1 MICANCNGTVD
12 TNFCPTCGQKSSLQ
26 RITISHVIH
35 EGVHSITHADKGF
48 LLLVKE
54 LVMRPG
60 FVAQEY
66 IAGKRK
72 RYFNPLSFLV
82 ISSALFAYFGT
93 ATGFMDALTGGGGSN
108 RAGGRRPSQEWLEVF
123 QIASHSG
130 KWLTLLFIAPLFAL
144 LSWLF
149 FIKKKYNYAE
159 NFVLHS
165 FIFGE
170 AALFRLLIFIPL
182 FLLIPEQTGVLNRVV
197 YEGFFLVF
205 LTVAYKQFFQQ
216 HLLLVLLKVII
227 VRVLFIALFWGLL
240 YGYVV
245 VKNLVF

>member
-1 MICANCNGTVD
+1 MICANCNGTVE
-12 TNFCPTCGQKSSLQ
+12 TNFCPTCGQKNSVH
-26 RITISHVIH
+26 RITVSHVLH
-35 EGVHSITHADKGF
+35 EGLHSVTHADKGF

-54 LVMRPG
+54 LVTRPG
-60 FVAQEY
+60 IVAKEY
-66 IAGKRK
+66 IEGRRK

-82 ISSALFAYFGT
+82 ISSALFAYFGS
-93 ATGFMDALTGGGGSN
+93 ATGYMDKLTGGGPN
-108 RAGGRRPSQEWLEVF
+108 RAGGRPISEVWREVF

-170 AALFRLLIFIPL
+170 AALLRLVVFIPL
-182 FLLIPEQTGVLNRVV
+182 YLIFPERTSVLNLFV
-197 YEGFFLVF
+197 YEAIF
-205 LTVAYKQFFQQ
+205 LTFVTIAYKQFYEQ
-216 HLLLVLLKVII
+216 HLLLVIVKVII
-227 VRVLFIALFWGLL
+227 VRVLFVVLFWAML
-240 YGYVV
+240 YAYVLVKHLV
-245 VKNLVF
+245 V

>member
-12 TNFCPTCGQKSSLQ
+12 TNFCPTCGQKNGIH
-26 RITISHVIH
+26 RITIGHVIH

-48 LLLVKE
+48 LLLVRQ
-54 LVMRPG
+54 LITRPG
-60 FVAQEY
+60 LVAKEY
-66 IAGKRK
+66 IEGKRK

-82 ISSALFAYFGT
+82 ISSALFAYFGA

-108 RAGGRRPSQEWLEVF
+108 RAGGRRPSDDWLEVF
-123 QIASHSG
+123 KIASHSG
-130 KWLTLLFIAPLFAL
+130 KWLTLLFIAPLFAF

-149 FIKKKYNYAE
+149 FIRKKYNYAE

-170 AALFRLLIFIPL
+170 AALFRLLVFIPL
-182 FLLIPEQTGVLNRVV
+182 FLLIPGKTYTLNVFV
-197 YEGFFLVF
+197 YEAVFLVF
-205 LTVAYKQFFQQ
+205 LTIAYKQFYQQ
-216 HLLLVLLKVII
+216 HIALVILKVIF
-227 VRVLFIALFWGLL
+227 VRVLFIVLFWGML

-245 VKNLVF
+245 IKNLII